1 METQGIFLL
10 VAILVIVAVIV
21 VWIMAGNGSGSKNG
35 ESAAGQAVDD
45 SALEF
50 TQVALEEKGPE
61 GELAKE
67 IADAERDLH
76 ADLPPAEPGKPRIAP
91 AVGAPDDLR
100 KIKGVG
106 PKLNAML
113 TDMGIT
119 RYDQIAAF
127 TSEDIAEIDPYL
139 GSFKGRIVRDNWIE
153 QARFLAAGDVSGF
166 EAKFGKL

>member
-21 VWIMAGNGSGSKNG
+21 VWIMAGGSGGSKNG

-50 TQVALEEKGPE
+50 TQVAVEEKGPD
-61 GELAKE
+61 GELARE
-67 IADAERDLH
+67 IADTERFVH
-76 ADLPPAEPGKPRIAP
+76 AHRPAAEPGKPRIAP
-91 AVGAPDDLR
+91 AIGEPDDLR

-113 TDMGIT
+113 SDMGIT
-119 RYDQIAAF
+119 RYDQIAGF
-127 TSEDIAEIDPYL
+127 TSEDIVEIDPYL
-139 GSFKGRIVRDNWIE
+139 GTFKGRIVRDNWIE
-153 QARFLAAGDVSGF
+153 QARFLAVGDIAGF